1 MSMVPFTKMHGAGN
15 DFVVIDLR
23 AHQLDLSAEA
33 FAVIADRHRGIG
45 CDQIILIEPPQNGA
59 DVRFRF
65 HNADGSEA
73 GACGNGARCA
83 ASKVMVEDGANKLS
97 IETHSAVLS
106 AKRSASGDI
115 TIDMGPAHLDWENIP
130 LSKAISTCNLPSLI
144 DGLAAPIAVGI
155 GNPHCV
161 FFVEDAEAVEIEIY
175 GPVIEHHP
183 LFPERT
189 NVEFVSLLG
198 GNRMRL
204 RVWERGVGVTLAC
217 GSGAC
222 AVVVA
227 AIRRR
232 LIAGRSAEIVA
243 DGGILSASWHED
255 GNVLLTGPVAT
266 SFLGTFG
273 TNLL

>member
-23 AHQLDLSAEA
+23 AHQLDLSANT

-45 CDQIILIEPPQNGA
+45 CDQIILIEPSQNGA

-73 GACGNGARCA
+73 GACGNGTRCA
-83 ASKVMVEDGANKLS
+83 ASKVMDEDGTNKLS
-97 IETHSAVLS
+97 IETHSAILS
-106 AKRSASGDI
+106 AKRAASGEI
-115 TIDMGPAHLDWENIP
+115 TIDMGPAYLDWKNIP
-130 LSKAISTCNLPSLI
+130 LSKAIKTCNLPSLI
-144 DGLAAPIAVGI
+144 DGMAAPIAVGM

-161 FFVEDAEAVEIEIY
+161 FFVDDAEAVEIELH
-175 GPVIEHHP
+175 GPVIEYHP

-198 GNRMRL
+198 GNRMRV

-217 GSGAC
+217 GSGVC

-232 LIAGRSAEIVA
+232 LINGRSAEIVA
-243 DGGILSASWHED
+243 DGGILSASWRED

-273 TNLL
+273 TNLV

>member
-1 MSMVPFTKMHGAGN
+1 MVESAPTIIRPIAEIFRRRSTPPFSQTGRQHALPPPIRLSKILICARSAIAMSMVPFTKMHGAGN

-83 ASKVMVEDGANKLS
+83 ASKVMAEDGANKLS

-144 DGLAAPIAVGI
+144 DGLAAPIAVGV

-161 FFVEDAEAVEIEIY
+161 FFVEDAEAVEIE
-175 GPVIEHHP
+175 
-183 LFPERT
+183 
-189 NVEFVSLLG
+189 
-198 GNRMRL
+198 
-204 RVWERGVGVTLAC
+204 
-217 GSGAC
+217 
-222 AVVVA
+222 
-227 AIRRR
+227 
-232 LIAGRSAEIVA
+232 
-243 DGGILSASWHED
+243 
-255 GNVLLTGPVAT
+255 
-266 SFLGTFG
+266 
-273 TNLL
+273 

>member
-15 DFVVIDLR
+15 DFVVIDQR
-23 AHQLDLSAEA
+23 AHQLNLSAKT

-45 CDQIILIEPPQNGA
+45 CDQIISIESSQNGA

-73 GACGNGARCA
+73 GTCGNGARCA
-83 ASKVMVEDGANKLS
+83 ASKVMDEDGTSTLS
-97 IETHSAVLS
+97 IETHSAILS
-106 AKRSASGDI
+106 AERAASGEI
-115 TIDMGPAHLDWENIP
+115 TIDMGPAHLDWKNIP
-130 LSKAISTCNLPSLI
+130 LSKAIKTCSLPSLI

-161 FFVEDAEAVEIEIY
+161 FFVDDAEAIEIELH
-175 GPVIEHHP
+175 GPIIEHHP

-189 NVEFVSLLG
+189 NVEFVSLLD

-217 GSGAC
+217 GSGVC

-232 LIAGRSAEIVA
+232 LIKGRSAEIVA
-243 DGGILSASWHED
+243 DGGILSASWRED

-273 TNLL
+273 TSLI

>member
-1 MSMVPFTKMHGAGN
+1 MSTVPFTKMHGAGN

-23 AHQLDLSAEA
+23 AHQLILSAA
-33 FAVIADRHRGIG
+33 IFSAIADRHRGIG

-97 IETHSAVLS
+97 IETRSAVLS
-106 AKRSASGDI
+106 ANRSASGEI

-130 LSKAISTCNLPSLI
+130 LSKAIKTCNLPPLI

-161 FFVEDAEAVEIEIY
+161 FFVDDAEAVEIETH

-189 NVEFVSLLG
+189 NVEFVSFLD

-217 GSGAC
+217 GSGVC

-243 DGGILSASWHED
+243 DGGILSASWRED

-266 SFLGTFG
+266 SFLGAFE